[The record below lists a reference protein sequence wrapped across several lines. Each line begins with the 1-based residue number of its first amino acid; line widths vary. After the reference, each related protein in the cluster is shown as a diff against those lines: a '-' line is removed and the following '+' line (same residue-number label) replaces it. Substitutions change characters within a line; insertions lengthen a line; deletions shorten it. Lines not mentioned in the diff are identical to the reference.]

1 MRKKKGGREEKKR
14 KQGKE
19 KEKKKRGKK
28 GGKELVEKCEFFG

>member
-1 MRKKKGGREEKKR
+1 MRKKKGAREEKKR